1 MQLQDK
7 VAIIT
12 GAATGIG
19 RATALLF
26 AKEGASVVVADI
38 NEDDAQRTVADIEDK
53 GGSARFVQTDVSEAE
68 DVQALMERSAEEM
81 GGIDVIVNNA
91 GAQRSGAVTEFEESE
106 WDLLM
111 RVNPRSCFLGAKYG
125 VPYLRERGGG
135 SIVNVSSLAGLKGGP
150 GMTAYSA
157 SKGAIIAFTR
167 ALAEELA
174 PDNIR
179 ANSVCPGWIDTPF
192 NEPAIEFMGGRAQQ
206 EEMVQQT
213 VPLKRQGTPE
223 EIAPGILYLASNAS
237 SYVTDQELVT
247 DGGLF
252 LRRVL
257 VSNLCRF

>member
-1 MQLQDK
+1 MQLEGK

-19 RATALLF
+19 RATAVLF
-26 AKEGASVVVADI
+26 AREGASVVVADI
-38 NEDDAQRTVADIEDK
+38 NEDDAQRTVADIKDE

-68 DVQALMERSAEEM
+68 DVRTLMEKAAEEI

-111 RVNPRSCFLGAKYG
+111 RVNPRSCFLGAKYS

-167 ALAEELA
+167 ALAGELA

-223 EIAPGILYLASNAS
+223 EIAPGILYLASDAS
-237 SYVTDQELVT
+237 SYVTGQELVI
-247 DGGLF
+247 DGGF
-252 LRRVL
+252 
-257 VSNLCRF
+257 F

>member
-1 MQLQDK
+1 MQLQGK

-26 AKEGASVVVADI
+26 AREGASVVVADI
-38 NEDDAQRTVADIEDK
+38 EDQ
-53 GGSARFVQTDVSEAE
+53 GGSTQFVQIDVSEAE
-68 DVQALMERSAEEM
+68 DMRTLMERAAEEM

-206 EEMVQQT
+206 EEMVQQMA
-213 VPLKRQGTPE
+213 PLKRQGTPE
-223 EIAPGILYLASNAS
+223 EIAPGILYLASDAS
-237 SYVTDQELVT
+237 SYVTGQELVI
-247 DGGLF
+247 DGGF
-252 LRRVL
+252 
-257 VSNLCRF
+257 F

>member
-1 MQLQDK
+1 MQLEGK

-19 RATALLF
+19 RATAVLF
-26 AKEGASVVVADI
+26 AREGASVVVADI
-38 NEDDAQRTVADIEDK
+38 NEDEAQRTVADIEDE
-53 GGSARFVQTDVSEAE
+53 GGSARFVQTDVSEEE
-68 DVQALMERSAEEM
+68 DVRTLMERAAEEM

-111 RVNPRSCFLGAKYG
+111 RVNPRSCFLGAKYS

-167 ALAEELA
+167 ALAGELA

-179 ANSVCPGWIDTPF
+179 ANSICPGWIDTPF

-223 EIAPGILYLASNAS
+223 EIAPGILYLASDAS
-237 SYVTDQELVT
+237 SYVTGQELVI
-247 DGGLF
+247 DGGF
-252 LRRVL
+252 
-257 VSNLCRF
+257 F

>member
-81 GGIDVIVNNA
+81 DGIDVIVNNA
-91 GAQRSGAVTEFEESE
+91 GAQRSGAVTEFQESE

-223 EIAPGILYLASNAS
+223 EIAPGILYLASDAS
-237 SYVTDQELVT
+237 SYVTGQELVV
-247 DGGLF
+247 DGGF
-252 LRRVL
+252 
-257 VSNLCRF
+257 F

>member
-1 MQLQDK
+1 MQLQGK

-26 AKEGASVVVADI
+26 AGEGASVVIADV
-38 NEDDAQRTVADIEDK
+38 NEDDAQRTVANIEDE
-53 GGSARFVQTDVSEAE
+53 GGSARLVQADVSEAE
-68 DVQALMERSAEEM
+68 DMRTLMERAAQEM

-125 VPYLRERGGG
+125 VPHLRERGGG

-213 VPLKRQGTPE
+213 VPLKRQGTSE
-223 EIAPGILYLASNAS
+223 EIAPGILYLASDAS
-237 SYVTDQELVT
+237 SYVTGQELII
-247 DGGLF
+247 DGGF
-252 LRRVL
+252 
-257 VSNLCRF
+257 F

>member
-206 EEMVQQT
+206 EEMVQRT

-223 EIAPGILYLASNAS
+223 EIAPGILYLASDAS
-237 SYVTDQELVT
+237 SYVTGQELVV
-247 DGGLF
+247 DGGF
-252 LRRVL
+252 
-257 VSNLCRF
+257 F

>member
-1 MQLQDK
+1 MQLEGK

-26 AKEGASVVVADI
+26 AGEGASVVIADV
-38 NEDDAQRTVADIEDK
+38 NEDDAQRTVANIEDE
-53 GGSARFVQTDVSEAE
+53 GGSARFVQADVSEAE
-68 DVQALMERSAEEM
+68 DVQALMKRAAEEM

-125 VPYLRERGGG
+125 VPHLRERGGG

-206 EEMVQQT
+206 EDMVQQT

-223 EIAPGILYLASNAS
+223 EIAPGILYLASDAS
-237 SYVTDQELVT
+237 SYVTGQELVI
-247 DGGLF
+247 DGGF
-252 LRRVL
+252 
-257 VSNLCRF
+257 F

>member
-1 MQLQDK
+1 MQLEGK
-7 VAIIT
+7 VAIVT
-12 GAATGIG
+12 GAATNIG
-19 RATALLF
+19 RETALLF
-26 AKEGASVVVADI
+26 AREGARVIVADL
-38 NEDDAQRTVADIEDK
+38 NEEDAQSTVADIGDANGE
-53 GGSARFVQTDVSEAE
+53 AQFVRTDVSEAE
-68 DVQALMERSAEEM
+68 DMRALMAAAEKM
-81 GGIDVIVNNA
+81 GGIDIIVNNA
-91 GAQRSGAVTEFEESE
+91 GAQRSGAITDFDESE

-206 EEMVQQT
+206 EEMVQQI

-223 EIAPGILYLASNAS
+223 EIAPGILYLASDAS
-237 SYVTDQELVT
+237 SYVTGQELVI
-247 DGGLF
+247 DGGF
-252 LRRVL
+252 
-257 VSNLCRF
+257 F

>member
-1 MQLQDK
+1 MQLEGK

-26 AKEGASVVVADI
+26 AGEGASVVIADV
-38 NEDDAQRTVADIEDK
+38 NEDDAQRTVANIEDE
-53 GGSARFVQTDVSEAE
+53 GGSARFVQADVSEAE
-68 DVQALMERSAEEM
+68 DVQALMERAAEEM

-125 VPYLRERGGG
+125 VPHLRERGGG

-174 PDNIR
+174 PDKIR

-223 EIAPGILYLASNAS
+223 EIAPGIMYLASDAS
-237 SYVTDQELVT
+237 SYVTGQELVI
-247 DGGLF
+247 DGGF
-252 LRRVL
+252 
-257 VSNLCRF
+257 F

>member
-38 NEDDAQRTVADIEDK
+38 YEDDAQRTVADIEDR

-68 DVQALMERSAEEM
+68 DVQTLMERSAEEM

-91 GAQRSGAVTEFEESE
+91 GAQRSGAVTEFEEAE

-223 EIAPGILYLASNAS
+223 EIAPGILYLASDAS
-237 SYVTDQELVT
+237 SYVTGQELVI
-247 DGGLF
+247 DGGF
-252 LRRVL
+252 
-257 VSNLCRF
+257 F

>member
-1 MQLQDK
+1 MQLEGK

-26 AKEGASVVVADI
+26 AEEGASVIIADV
-38 NEDDAQRTVADIEDK
+38 NEDDAQRTVANIEDE
-53 GGSARFVQTDVSEAE
+53 GGSARFVQADVSEAE
-68 DVQALMERSAEEM
+68 DVQALMERAAEEM

-91 GAQRSGAVTEFEESE
+91 GAQRSGVVTEFEESE

-125 VPYLRERGGG
+125 VPHLRERGGG

-223 EIAPGILYLASNAS
+223 EIAPGILYLASDAS
-237 SYVTDQELVT
+237 SYVTGQELVI
-247 DGGLF
+247 DGGF
-252 LRRVL
+252 
-257 VSNLCRF
+257 F

>member
-1 MQLQDK
+1 MQLQGK

-223 EIAPGILYLASNAS
+223 EIAPGILYLASDAS
-237 SYVTDQELVT
+237 SYVTGQELVI
-247 DGGLF
+247 DGGF
-252 LRRVL
+252 
-257 VSNLCRF
+257 F

>member
-1 MQLQDK
+1 MQLEDK

-19 RATALLF
+19 RATAVLF
-26 AKEGASVVVADI
+26 AREGASVVVADI

-68 DVQALMERSAEEM
+68 GVQALMERSAEEM

-213 VPLKRQGTPE
+213 VPLKRQGTPD

-237 SYVTDQELVT
+237 SYVTGQELVI
-247 DGGLF
+247 DGGF
-252 LRRVL
+252 
-257 VSNLCRF
+257 F

>member
-213 VPLKRQGTPE
+213 VPLKRQGTSE
-223 EIAPGILYLASNAS
+223 EIAPGILYLASDAS
-237 SYVTDQELVT
+237 SYVTGQELII
-247 DGGLF
+247 DGGF
-252 LRRVL
+252 
-257 VSNLCRF
+257 F

>member
-1 MQLQDK
+1 MQLQGK

-26 AKEGASVVVADI
+26 AGEGASVVIADV
-38 NEDDAQRTVADIEDK
+38 NEDDAQRTVANIEDE
-53 GGSARFVQTDVSEAE
+53 GGSARFVQADVSEAE
-68 DVQALMERSAEEM
+68 DVQALMERTAEEM

-174 PDNIR
+174 LDNIR

-192 NEPAIEFMGGRAQQ
+192 NEPAIEFMGGARPARGDGTADGASQASGDSRGDRAGH
-206 EEMVQQT
+206 
-213 VPLKRQGTPE
+213 PIPRL
-223 EIAPGILYLASNAS
+223 
-237 SYVTDQELVT
+237 
-247 DGGLF
+247 
-252 LRRVL
+252 
-257 VSNLCRF
+257 

>member
-1 MQLQDK
+1 MQLEDK

-19 RATALLF
+19 SATAVLF
-26 AKEGASVVVADI
+26 AREGASVVIADI
-38 NEDDAQRTVADIEDK
+38 NEDDAQRTVADIEDE

-68 DVQALMERSAEEM
+68 DMRTLMERAAEEM

-111 RVNPRSCFLGAKYG
+111 HVNPRSCFLGAKYS
-125 VPYLRERGGG
+125 VPYLRERDGG

-213 VPLKRQGTPE
+213 VPLKRQGTPD
-223 EIAPGILYLASNAS
+223 EIAPGILYLASDAS
-237 SYVTDQELVT
+237 SYVTGQELVI
-247 DGGLF
+247 DGGF
-252 LRRVL
+252 
-257 VSNLCRF
+257 F

>member
-1 MQLQDK
+1 MQLQGK

-26 AKEGASVVVADI
+26 GREGASVVVADI
-38 NEDDAQRTVADIEDK
+38 NEDNAQSTVADIEDK
-53 GGSARFVQTDVSEAE
+53 GGSARFVQADVSEAE
-68 DVQALMERSAEEM
+68 DVQALMERVAEEM

-111 RVNPRSCFLGAKYG
+111 RVNPRSCVLGAKSG

-223 EIAPGILYLASNAS
+223 EIAPGILYLASDAS
-237 SYVTDQELVT
+237 SYVTGQELVI
-247 DGGLF
+247 DGGF
-252 LRRVL
+252 
-257 VSNLCRF
+257 F